1 MVAFLFYRKFIIDCP
16 LSQEEAVGRLSAAVA
31 PSRWVMFGFD
41 KRQQPFEGSV
51 SKDAFWIARII
62 RYRNSFLPALYG
74 RFYPREMGSQIQV
87 VVTLPPFVLV
97 VAIGLGLAAGVFVLP
112 ILYRLIVTGTID
124 DSLKKP
130 ASIIT
135 LVTLVFVLA
144 FEVEAMI
151 ARRLLERLFE
161 TNQAPD
167 ASRRQANQK

>member
-1 MVAFLFYRKFIIDCP
+1 MVSFLFYRKFIIDCP

-51 SKDAFWIARII
+51 SKDAFRIARII

-135 LVTLVFVLA
+135 LVTLA